1 MNLIINF
8 TKNRGEVE
16 LKLLE
21 GKKLIDS
28 LTFNFDAN
36 LDEVLILTVDKILKR
51 NRIESLS
58 LKTVK
63 VAGNIEQSSSAYK
76 IAETFIEAIKA
87 SKQANY

>member
-63 VAGNIEQSSSAYK
+63 VAGNIEQSSSAHK